1 MRGARTSQ
9 IEINQIVRLRK
20 RGHSLSEIRKI
31 TGKSNSLVSKYIQG
45 VKILP
50 RYYHAW
56 KIKQGGSKARASTEW
71 EKSKIT
77 AEKIVGSLNRK
88 EKLLIAA
95 CLYWGE
101 GTKTELNLSNT
112 DPDLVRVFV
121 RCLEEIGVTKDKL
134 RITIRVYDDINK
146 DKAMEFWSGIIGIQ
160 KNQILNVNVLRGK
173 KNGKLQYG
181 MCRIRVTKGAPY
193 FKIIKSIIKSI
204 AVKI

>member
-1 MRGARTSQ
+1 MKGTRTKQS
-9 IEINQIVRLRK
+9 EINQIIQLRK

-31 TGKSNSLVSKYIQG
+31 TKKSNSLVSKYIQG
-45 VKILP
+45 VAILP

-56 KIKQGGSKARASTEW
+56 KIKQGGSKTRANIEW
-71 EKSKIT
+71 EKSKII

-112 DPDLVRVFV
+112 DPNLIRIFI

-134 RITIRVYDDINK
+134 RITIRIYDDLNK
-146 DKAMEFWSGIIGIQ
+146 DKAMEFWAGVIGIQ
-160 KNQILNVNVLRGK
+160 KNQILNVNVLKGK
-173 KNGKLQYG
+173 KDGKLQYG

-193 FKIIKSIIKSI
+193 FKIIKSIIKVI